1 MNATGQNHTNSNSQT
16 LNGGLPQLQMN
27 ERQVQPLDDN
37 MRKRYGFT
45 GGPVFVTTA
54 AMQDPRFTDALD
66 WFNGPYESV
75 TTGETRDIGHG
86 FTAFFGFDPDAPNA
100 RAFYVTIAKAAN

>member
-1 MNATGQNHTNSNSQT
+1 MNTSHQNRTNSNPPQ
-16 LNGGLPQLQMN
+16 GGLPQLQG
-27 ERQVQPLDDN
+27 VQPLDAAT
-37 MRKRYGFT
+37 RKRYGFT

>member
-1 MNATGQNHTNSNSQT
+1 MTTHQQPSTQSNV
-16 LNGGLPQLQMN
+16 PQFLGPTAHQ
-27 ERQVQPLDDN
+27 RASVQPLDDN

-54 AMQDPRFTDALD
+54 AMQDPHLADALD

-75 TTGETRDIGHG
+75 TTGESRDIGRG

>member
-1 MNATGQNHTNSNSQT
+1 MSTTGQNRTNSHP
-16 LNGGLPQLQMN
+16 LNGRLPQLQD
-27 ERQVQPLDDN
+27 VQPLNDD

-54 AMQDPRFTDALD
+54 AAMQDPHLADALD

-86 FTAFFGFDPDAPNA
+86 FTAFFGFDPDAQNA